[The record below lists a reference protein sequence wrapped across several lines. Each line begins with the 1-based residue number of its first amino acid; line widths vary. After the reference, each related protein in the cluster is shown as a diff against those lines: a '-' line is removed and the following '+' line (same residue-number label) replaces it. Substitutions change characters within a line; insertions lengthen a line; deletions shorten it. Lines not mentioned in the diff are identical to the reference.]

1 MSLSVCKF
9 GGSSLADGNNI
20 SRVTEI
26 IGGDPA
32 RRFVVVSAPGQ
43 RYEDD
48 IKVTDILYAC
58 YRDSVDK

>member
-26 IGGDPA
+26 IGSDPA
-32 RRFVVVSAPGQ
+32 RRFVVVSALAFASSQ
-43 RYEDD
+43 FD
-48 IKVTDILYAC
+48 ITL
-58 YRDSVDK
+58 S